1 MAVTNTSNI
10 QSISVVG
17 SHGMQN
23 STATI
28 EATTTS
34 LNLGD
39 TVTVNLGYSDSHSV
53 VFTGLVKGIQKSEQ
67 PIQYTIT
74 AIDTLIRA
82 MDYFIVSSNPESP
95 FTRQN
100 ISAEDLIGDV
110 LTLSGLTNY
119 EGDSSYFTLAI
130 HNPVEINLTSA
141 YDYCKF
147 ITDLIAW
154 HLYSD
159 INGKVWFV
167 DRKPYIMGGDSS
179 YKTITLP
186 SILSA
191 NYAEDANNLRNRVV
205 MYGAEGITAE
215 ASAPS
220 DYLPAGF
227 YKSAVVSAQIID
239 SQTYANQCVAYNLAL
254 YNRLTRVVSLS
265 VEGDSTLVPRNVLT
279 LNTGITELDYD
290 WYIYSASHSISSG
303 GYTTDLELRR

>member
-1 MAVTNTSNI
+1 MTATNTSNI
-10 QSISVVG
+10 QSINVVG

-39 TVTVNLGYSDSHSV
+39 TVTVDVGYSDAHAV

-82 MDYFIVSSNPESP
+82 MDFFIVSSSPESP

-100 ISAEDLIGDV
+100 ISAENLIGDV
-110 LTLSGLTNY
+110 LALSGLTNY
-119 EGDSSYFTLAI
+119 EGDSTYFTLAI
-130 HNPVEINLTSA
+130 HNPVEVNLTSA

-147 ITDLIAW
+147 ITDLVAW

-167 DRKPYIMGGDSS
+167 DRKPYVMGGDSS

-191 NYAEDANNLRNRVV
+191 NYAQDANNLRNRVV

-215 ASAPS
+215 ASASSP
-220 DYLPAGF
+220 YLPAGF

-239 SQTYANQCVAYNLAL
+239 SQTYADQCVAYNLAL
-254 YNRLTRVVSLS
+254 YNRLTRSVTLS
-265 VEGDSTLVPRNVLT
+265 VDGDSTLVPRRVLT
-279 LNTGITELDYD
+279 LNTGITELDHD
-290 WYIYSASHSISSG
+290 WYIYGASHSVNTG
-303 GYTTDLELRR
+303 GFTTDLELRR

>member
-1 MAVTNTSNI
+1 MTATSTSNI
-10 QSISVVG
+10 QSISVVS

-39 TVTVNLGYSDSHSV
+39 SVTVDVGYSDAHAV

-100 ISAEDLIGDV
+100 ITAENLIGDV
-110 LTLSGLTNY
+110 LALSGLTNY
-119 EGDSSYFTLAI
+119 SGASSYFTLAI
-130 HNPVEINLTSA
+130 NNPVEINLTSS

-147 ITDLIAW
+147 ITDLLAW

-167 DRKPYIMGGDSS
+167 DRKPYVMGGDSS

-191 NYAEDANNLRNRVV
+191 NYAQDANNLRNRVV

-215 ASAPS
+215 ASASSP
-220 DYLPAGF
+220 YLPAGF

-239 SQTYANQCVAYNLAL
+239 SQTYADQCVAYNLDL
-254 YNRLTRVVSLS
+254 YNRLARVVSLS
-265 VEGDSTLVPRNVLT
+265 VQGESSLVPRQVLT
-279 LNTGITELDYD
+279 LNTGIAELDYD
-290 WYIYSASHSISSG
+290 WYIYGASHSVDSG